1 MKVVIDTSSLM
12 SLVRY
17 YLPFDQSNILYQF
30 IQQKIEDGELII
42 IDKVYTECE
51 YNSKGAILN
60 SLTFLKDKEFLKSFK
75 VPYKTDSLIVPNTKM
90 FFHQLN
96 SEFVN
101 NTMRKK
107 LTDVEFESEKTRF
120 LESADLKQVIL
131 ALNIQKSGEE
141 VILVTEE
148 TESSNDNKTFKKIP
162 AIAKVLN
169 IETMTLPMLIAKYE
183 GIDIIFNK

>member
-17 YLPFDQSNILYQF
+17 YLPFDHSNILYQF

-42 IDKVYTECE
+42 IDKVLTECE
-51 YNSKGAILN
+51 YNSKGIILKA
-60 SLTFLKDKEFLKSFK
+60 LAFLKDKEFLKTYK

-90 FFHQLN
+90 FFHQIN

-101 NTMRKK
+101 NVMRKK
-107 LTDVEFESEKTRF
+107 ITDVEFESEKNRF
-120 LESADLKQVIL
+120 LESADLKQIIL

-148 TESSNDNKTFKKIP
+148 TENSNDNKTFKKIP
-162 AIAKVLN
+162 AITKVLN
-169 IETMTLPMLIAKYE
+169 IETLTLPLLIAKYE
-183 GIDIIFNK
+183 GIDINFKK